1 MGLSQPASISIYG
14 ETVQLYI
21 ALHSTFIIIE
31 RGVTTTPCFQLS
43 TVRLLPLHPRGYGDH
58 LNQLTPV
65 CTCVFYMGMAVI
77 TVFMA

>member
-1 MGLSQPASISIYG
+1 M
-14 ETVQLYI
+14 QLYI

-31 RGVTTTPCFQLS
+31 RGVATTPSLQLS

-58 LNQLTPV
+58 VIQLTPM

-77 TVFMA
+77 AVFMP